1 MKDKLISIEQ
11 VQKWVPALDTRFGGI
26 LVKWGMTL
34 FGLDKVN
41 AIYDRCKKY
50 EGVEFCERVLDD
62 MGVTVV
68 AENAQV
74 VTRFEGMP
82 FITVSN
88 HPYGHVDALGI
99 ISVVG
104 RIRPDYKVT
113 ANFILSLIDTMSA
126 NFIRVNPYEKN
137 MVAAGAASVRNCL
150 DHIAEG
156 KPLGFFPA
164 GAVSYPTLTERG
176 FVVKDGPWKPS
187 TVRLIQKAAVPV
199 IPIWVSGK
207 NSWIYN
213 LLGLFGWQAR
223 TIRIPHELSNK
234 RGKTVRIRFGE
245 PLMPEQIS
253 AIASGKEL
261 AEFLKARVYDLVE
274 EK

>member
-1 MKDKLISIEQ
+1 MKDKLISREQ
-11 VQKWVPALDTRFGGI
+11 IQEWVPVLNTRLGGFVVKCGMAL
-26 LVKWGMTL
+26 L
-34 FGLDKVN
+34 GLDKVN

-50 EGVEFCERVLDD
+50 EGVEFCEHVLND
-62 MGVTVV
+62 MGVTIV
-68 AENAQV
+68 AENTQV
-74 VTRFEGMP
+74 FERFNGLP

-88 HPYGHVDALGI
+88 HPYDHADALGI
-99 ISVVG
+99 ISIVG
-104 RIRPDYKVT
+104 RYCPDYKVT

-137 MVAAGAASVRNCL
+137 VAAAGAVSVRNCL
-150 DHIAEG
+150 NHIEEG

-164 GAVSYPTLTERG
+164 GAVSYPILTERG
-176 FVVKDGPWKPS
+176 FVVKDGPWKSS
-187 TVRLIQKAAVPV
+187 TVKLIQKAAVPV

-234 RGKTVRIRFGE
+234 RGKRVKIRFGE
-245 PLMPEQIS
+245 PLMPEQLSPIS
-253 AIASGKEL
+253 NSREL
-261 AEFLKARVYDLVE
+261 AEFLKARVYDLAE
-274 EK
+274 